1 MRIGI
6 ISRGAVLRLS
16 IAIAI
21 AIAIAGG
28 SLNILELLIQ
38 NR

>member
-21 AIAIAGG
+21 AGG